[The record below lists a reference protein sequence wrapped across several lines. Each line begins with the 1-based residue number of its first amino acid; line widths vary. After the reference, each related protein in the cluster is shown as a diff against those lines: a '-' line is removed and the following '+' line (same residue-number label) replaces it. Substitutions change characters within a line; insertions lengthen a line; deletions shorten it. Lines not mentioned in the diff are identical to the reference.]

1 VSYEQLTADGPDAQA
16 PGRFVFR
23 NESQTTIAMKTTS
36 IARKP
41 RNPLVAAAL
50 QRKAGAHRRSP
61 SGLRH
66 RLRVALQRE
75 IQAAARW
82 AEVD

>member
-1 VSYEQLTADGPDAQA
+1 
-16 PGRFVFR
+16 
-23 NESQTTIAMKTTS
+23 MKTKT
-36 IARKP
+36 IPRTP